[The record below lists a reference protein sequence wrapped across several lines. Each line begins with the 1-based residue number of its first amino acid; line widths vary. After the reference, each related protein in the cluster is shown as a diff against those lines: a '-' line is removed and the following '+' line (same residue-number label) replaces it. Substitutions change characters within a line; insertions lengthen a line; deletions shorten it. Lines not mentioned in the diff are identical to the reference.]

1 MVSKHSARELLA
13 FLVFAIVFGLYVMV
27 FGALMQ

>member
-1 MVSKHSARELLA
+1 MSTREQERELLA
-13 FLVFAIVFGLYVMV
+13 FLVFAIVFGLYVAV